1 MFNGTEQAT
10 TLRFSTRQLLEK
22 IPNYPCLYRHS
33 VNETYYAQKKID
45 GKRKEH
51 SLTTTDRKIAERRL
65 KEWINNL
72 AEVNAEAKKMT
83 LAALLQKFKE
93 AHQGKAKKT
102 RQTND
107 SVIKRLEETWK
118 HGL

>member
-1 MFNGTEQAT
+1 MVK
-10 TLRFSTRQLLEK
+10 RKSTRQLLDK
-22 IPNYPCLYRHS
+22 VQGAQWLFRHS
-33 VNETYYAQKKID
+33 INGTYYAQKKIN

-72 AEVNAEAKKMT
+72 AEVNAEAEKMT

-107 SVIKRLEETWK
+107 SVIKRFEETWK
-118 HGL
+118 HG